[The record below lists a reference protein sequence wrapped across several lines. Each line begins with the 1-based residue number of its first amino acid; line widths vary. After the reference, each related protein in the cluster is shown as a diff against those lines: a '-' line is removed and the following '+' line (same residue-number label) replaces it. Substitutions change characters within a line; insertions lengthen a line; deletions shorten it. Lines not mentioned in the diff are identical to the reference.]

1 MAITKTILD
10 DKIEIVTEF
19 KHLQVR
25 QATVIKEDGVEL
37 SRSYHR
43 RVLHCGSLT
52 GDKVWNDT
60 DVSSE
65 STEIKDITA
74 AVWTQSVKDAYK
86 VALEADYDERTS

>member
-25 QATVIKEDGVEL
+25 QATVIKEDGTEL

-43 RVLHCGSLT
+43 RTV
-52 GDKVWNDT
+52 
-60 DVSSE
+60 
-65 STEIKDITA
+65 
-74 AVWTQSVKDAYK
+74 Q
-86 VALEADYDERTS
+86 

>member
-1 MAITKTILD
+1 MAITKTIVD
-10 DKIEIVTEF
+10 DKIEIVTDY
-19 KHLQVR
+19 KHLQIR
-25 QATVIKEDGVEL
+25 TATVIKEDGVEL
-37 SRSYHR
+37 SRTFHR

-65 STEIKDITA
+65 STEIKAIAA

-86 VALEADYDERTS
+86 AVLEADYDARTS